1 MALPRFIMDAI
12 VYPFSERGKSGIETE
27 LVDPDACADAQEG
40 EERPTAWLMGAGCP
54 NAAKP
59 QVWNERGQP
68 CFAPEP
74 ASKIF
79 LRGMQKYAPH
89 PPLPPRTR
97 PYGRVHGQTG
107 RVLGKTGHG
116 K

>member
-12 VYPFSERGKSGIETE
+12 VYPFSERGKPGIET
-27 LVDPDACADAQEG
+27 LFVHPDAGADAQEG
-40 EERPTAWLMGAGCP
+40 EERSTAWLMGAGCP

-59 QVWNERGQP
+59 QVWNERGRP

-74 ASKIF
+74 ASKTF
-79 LRGMQKYAPH
+79 LRRMQKYAPH

-97 PYGRVHGQTG
+97 PFGQVG
-107 RVLGKTGHG
+107 GNWGG
-116 K
+116 SEIDWPQ